1 MGGLS
6 NVHMPSSARDGTLA
20 INRPP
25 ESRAAKE
32 RKETDLF
39 MLFELLICH
48 LCRTQNGGF
57 LFFSQL
63 VFLPAKGSP
72 RTNTSSPGG
81 DTPGITFAREE
92 QPPFLTPAPFGASG
106 WCLGARPAK

>member
-57 LFFSQL
+57 FFYSKL
-63 VFLPAKGSP
+63 VIPPAKGSL
-72 RTNTSSPGG
+72 RLNMSSPGG
-81 DTPGITFAREE
+81 GHFDINFVPKK
-92 QPPFLTPAPFGASG
+92 QPRFFNLSPCGQHG
-106 WCLGARPAK
+106 G